1 MKKKIFFLI
10 FLVLAGTLSY
20 FGGYYLYIS
29 GKPKEIYR
37 EPDLLRSGMT
47 TEYTQYPE
55 QMPQEY
61 YFAQI
66 EQKMLMIYQMPDGIL
81 YDSVELS
88 SLHIPETEHIRL
100 TEGIRFENLQSVFEY
115 LENSM
120 S

>member
-29 GKPKEIYR
+29 ENPKEVYL
-37 EPDLLRSGMT
+37 EPELLRSKVNA
-47 TEYTQYPE
+47 ENIQDFK
-55 QMPQEY
+55 QIQQDY

-66 EQKMLMIYQMPDGIL
+66 EQEMLMIYQMPDGIL

-88 SLHIPETEHIRL
+88 SLHIPAAELHNL
-100 TEGIRFENLQSVFEY
+100 TEGVRFENLRSVFEF